1 MKKKMNR
8 RTFLKVSAAAG
19 AATAISGFPTFLRSQ
34 PKEILI
40 GSIYPVTGVVSDI
53 GIAKRRG
60 NQLAVDDINARGGI
74 QSLGGAKLR
83 LLVADSEAKEEI
95 ARSEAERVIK
105 DGASCLT
112 GPFLSGNAM
121 TIATLCEQRGVP
133 FVTDVVAA
141 NITQQGFKYT
151 FRTYATPVS
160 MANTMLLY
168 MEQIMKEKSI
178 SKIRGVVTNTGD
190 LFGRDQG
197 ATFIKVVKEK
207 KFPIEILTQIEYP
220 LGVQDLSA
228 EISKIKF
235 LKPDVLFPVAR
246 PGDAKLIM
254 RELYKQRVPLMGLIS
269 PGSPGWYE
277 PEFIQDMKALSEYV
291 MVNNPWYNPQG
302 KMYKEVNAKFSKLY
316 PGKYI
321 DTNSG
326 NSYLSILV
334 IADALERAKSSKPED
349 IKEALRKTYFKQDL
363 MIGGAIIFDAKGDN
377 VNADVAMNQI
387 LGGQVKVVL
396 PQKFAEAKCV
406 FPWPK
411 QLWERVV

>member
-1 MKKKMNR
+1 
-8 RTFLKVSAAAG
+8 
-19 AATAISGFPTFLRSQ
+19 
-34 PKEILI
+34 
-40 GSIYPVTGVVSDI
+40 
-53 GIAKRRG
+53 
-60 NQLAVDDINARGGI
+60 
-74 QSLGGAKLR
+74 
-83 LLVADSEAKEEI
+83 
-95 ARSEAERVIK
+95 
-105 DGASCLT
+105 
-112 GPFLSGNAM
+112 
-121 TIATLCEQRGVP
+121 
-133 FVTDVVAA
+133 
-141 NITQQGFKYT
+141 
-151 FRTYATPVS
+151 
-160 MANTMLLY
+160 
-168 MEQIMKEKSI
+168 
-178 SKIRGVVTNTGD
+178 
-190 LFGRDQG
+190 
-197 ATFIKVVKEK
+197 
-207 KFPIEILTQIEYP
+207 
-220 LGVQDLSA
+220 
-228 EISKIKF
+228 
-235 LKPDVLFPVAR
+235 
-246 PGDAKLIM
+246 
-254 RELYKQRVPLMGLIS
+254 MGLIS

-411 QLWERVV
+411 QLWERGV